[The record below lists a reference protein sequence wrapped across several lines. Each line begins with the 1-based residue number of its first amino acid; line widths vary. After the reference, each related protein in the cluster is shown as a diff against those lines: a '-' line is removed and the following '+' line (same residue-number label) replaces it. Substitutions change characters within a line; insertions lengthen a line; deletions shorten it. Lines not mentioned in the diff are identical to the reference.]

1 MVGNFVNHDKGK
13 DNDEWAIKNNYVS
26 IVPCKFDL
34 SSKRGLNYLNENWSI

>member
-1 MVGNFVNHDKGK
+1 MFGYLFNNDKGK